1 MSDATTTSDE
11 VQDIPAISE
20 RYRRAVA
27 AVLAEYRR
35 RPETLAIILAG
46 SVLRGEGE
54 LTSDLDFWIP
64 VESDYRRRRSFLI
77 GDVPVE
83 VFTNPPEQIL
93 RYISSGDVH
102 AMHMMGYGLLLW
114 VREDTKARDQVARL
128 RKWCRAGYTLGPR
141 ALGEEGRKA
150 RRYAIID
157 LLQDAYDIL
166 RSDPHQANLL
176 MSRVVD
182 LALDLYYAERR
193 VWSPKGK
200 RMLADLRTRDP
211 DLARRVERFAAQS
224 DAEVRHQILLSILD
238 HIMGKAR
245 YGWDDWSWESGLERV
260 R

>member
-1 MSDATTTSDE
+1 
-11 VQDIPAISE
+11 
-20 RYRRAVA
+20 VA
-27 AVLAEYRR
+27 AILAEYRR

-46 SVLRGEGE
+46 SVLRGEGG

-93 RYISSGDVH
+93 RCISEGDYH

-114 VREDTKARDQVARL
+114 VRDDVKTRDQITRL
-128 RKWCRAGYTLGPR
+128 RKWCRAGYALGP
-141 ALGEEGRKA
+141 AELGDGGRKA
-150 RRYAIID
+150 RRYGIID
-157 LLQDAYDIL
+157 HLQDAYDIL
-166 RSDPHQANLL
+166 RSDPYQANLL

-193 VWSPKGK
+193 LWPPKGK
-200 RMLADLRTRDP
+200 RVLADLRTRDP
-211 DLARRVERFAAQS
+211 DLARRIERFAAQA